1 MYKHMYT
8 YIYESICLSDQT
20 GSAGAWASDEQWRLG
35 FAFDFMY
42 TLTLQPGCSPL
53 ASTFTA
59 LLMQSV

>member
-1 MYKHMYT
+1 MK
-8 YIYESICLSDQT
+8 
-20 GSAGAWASDEQWRLG
+20 ASVHQIKQYVKVLLGGLASFLALRNEQQGLG

-59 LLMQSV
+59 LVMQSV